1 MAKGK
6 FSRADGWHRTGPGNP
21 PTLQYWEKGKVKKP
35 GTEAFK
41 LLKGISKEAQQLLIQ
56 PAKMAAVDVKNALSD
71 VGNIG
76 RYSAITHKGKQLTIF
91 EARRKGLLNDK
102 EFSRRLGLIYHL
114 QNLKKSKGSL
124 WNLQYP
130 EGKSSAEVKT
140 EELEKARNKELTFE
154 QQSNIANSET
164 SGGKSAKSASNVTP
178 EMIAWQNR
186 LGITPGEKPMFV
198 SGDTYLGSTAVG
210 NNQKGLKIAK
220 KEKEKEETQPF
231 LRSDVFT
238 LDADGNRLGVMSNR
252 RRLAWDKENQALMRS
267 RQKGIDPITGKS
279 KLKIADRTYSS
290 GFVGAG

>member
-130 EGKSSAEVKT
+130 GSKSSAEVKT
-140 EELEKARNKELTFE
+140 EVLEEKE
-154 QQSNIANSET
+154 
-164 SGGKSAKSASNVTP
+164 GKSLTPADQIKIASAEAEEGGVSNATP

-186 LGITPGEKPMFV
+186 LGIKPGDKKIYL
-198 SGDTYLGSTAVG
+198 SNNNQYLGDTAVG
-210 NNQKGLKIAK
+210 NNQASLKIAK

-279 KLKIADRTYSS
+279 KLKIADRTYSG

>member
-41 LLKGISKEAQQLLIQ
+41 LLKGISKKAQQLLIQ

-114 QNLKKSKGSL
+114 QNL
-124 WNLQYP
+124 
-130 EGKSSAEVKT
+130 GKSSAEVKT
-140 EELEKARNKELTFE
+140 KELEEAGDNELTFE
-154 QQSNIANSET
+154 QQSNIANSEA
-164 SGGKSAKSASNVTP
+164 SGGKSAKSASNVTS
-178 EMIAWQNR
+178 EFEKEWNR
-186 LGITPGEKPMFV
+186 KNLGQETLVTTTPQGKV
-198 SGDTYLGSTAVG
+198 IKVGDRLK
-210 NNQKGLKIAK
+210 NNQASLTIPK
-220 KEKEKEETQPF
+220 KEKKKEETQPF

-238 LDADGNRLGVMSNR
+238 LDKDGNRLGLMTNR
-252 RRLAWDKENQALMRS
+252 QRLAWDKENQALMRN